1 MKEPEPV
8 YNWLSLLHQFIAT
21 SPHFPGCPKRQ
32 NGINN
37 PEKMRLKN
45 KIALITGGA
54 NGIGLATTERFAR
67 EGAKIILWDVSGK
80 GNDVAG
86 RLKSEGHE
94 IVFKQVSVT
103 HQHEV
108 QQAVAE
114 ARAHFGRIDIL
125 INNAGIT
132 KDRTLL
138 KMSKQEWDDV
148 IAVNLTGV
156 FNCTQAV
163 APVMKEQ
170 NYGRI
175 ISASS
180 NVAIRGNFGQTNY
193 VATKS
198 AIIGMTKVW
207 AMELGRFGIT
217 ANCIAP
223 GFIHTAMT
231 DAMPEEVR
239 KQSLPHIPLGKW
251 GVPDDIANGYLYL
264 ASDEASF
271 VSGICLTID
280 GGASR

>member
-1 MKEPEPV
+1 
-8 YNWLSLLHQFIAT
+8 
-21 SPHFPGCPKRQ
+21 
-32 NGINN
+32 
-37 PEKMRLKN
+37 MRLKN
-45 KIALITGGA
+45 KIALVTGGA
-54 NGIGLATTERFAR
+54 HGIGLATVTRFAN
-67 EGAKIILWDVSGK
+67 EGAKIILWDVSDKGK
-80 GNDVAG
+80 DVVHQLNE
-86 RLKSEGHE
+86 RGHE
-94 IVFKQVSVT
+94 AIFKKISVT
-103 HQHEV
+103 NEAEV
-108 QQAVAE
+108 QRALEE
-114 ARAHFGRIDIL
+114 AHKHYGRIDIL

-132 KDRTLL
+132 RDKTLL

-163 APVMKEQ
+163 APIMKAQ

-175 ISASS
+175 VSASS

-223 GFIHTAMT
+223 GFIQTAMT

-239 KQSLPHIPLGKW
+239 KNSIAHIPVGHW
-251 GVPDDIANGYLYL
+251 GQPDDIANGYLYL

-280 GGASR
+280 GGAAR

>member
-1 MKEPEPV
+1 
-8 YNWLSLLHQFIAT
+8 
-21 SPHFPGCPKRQ
+21 
-32 NGINN
+32 
-37 PEKMRLKN
+37 MRLKN

-54 NGIGLATTERFAR
+54 NGIGLATTERFAK
-67 EGAKIILWDVSGK
+67 EGAKIILWDVSDK
-80 GNDVAG
+80 GSDVAE
-86 RLKSEGHE
+86 RLKKEGYE
-94 IVFKQVSVT
+94 IIFKKVSVT
-103 HQHEV
+103 NREEV
-108 QQAVAE
+108 QAAVEE

-132 KDRTLL
+132 RDRTLL
-138 KMSKQEWDDV
+138 KMTMQEWDDV
-148 IAVNLTGV
+148 ISVNLTGV
-156 FNCTQAV
+156 FNCTQAI
-163 APVMKEQ
+163 APIMKEQ

-175 ISASS
+175 VSASS

-207 AMELGRFGIT
+207 AMELGRYNIT
-217 ANCIAP
+217 VNCIAP
-223 GFIHTAMT
+223 GFITTAMT
-231 DAMPEEVR
+231 DLMPEEVR
-239 KQSLPHIPLGKW
+239 KQSIPNIPLGKW

>member
-1 MKEPEPV
+1 
-8 YNWLSLLHQFIAT
+8 
-21 SPHFPGCPKRQ
+21 
-32 NGINN
+32 
-37 PEKMRLKN
+37 MRLKN

-54 NGIGLATTERFAR
+54 NGIGLATTERFVK
-67 EGAKIILWDVSGK
+67 EGAKIILWDVSDK
-80 GNDVAG
+80 GSEVAE
-86 RLKSEGHE
+86 RLKKEGYE
-94 IVFKQVSVT
+94 IIFKKVSVT
-103 HQHEV
+103 NREEV
-108 QQAVAE
+108 QAAVDE

-132 KDRTLL
+132 RDRTLL
-138 KMSKQEWDDV
+138 KMTMQEWDDV
-148 IAVNLTGV
+148 ISVNLTGV
-156 FNCTQAV
+156 FNCTQAI
-163 APVMKEQ
+163 APIMKEQ

-175 ISASS
+175 VSASS

-207 AMELGRFGIT
+207 AMELGRYNIT

-223 GFIHTAMT
+223 GFITTAMT
-231 DAMPEEVR
+231 DLMPEEVR
-239 KQSLPHIPLGKW
+239 KQSIPNIPLGKW
-251 GVPDDIANGYLYL
+251 GVPGDIANGYLYL

>member
-1 MKEPEPV
+1 
-8 YNWLSLLHQFIAT
+8 
-21 SPHFPGCPKRQ
+21 
-32 NGINN
+32 
-37 PEKMRLKN
+37 MRLKN
-45 KIALITGGA
+45 KVALITGGA
-54 NGIGLATTERFAR
+54 NGIGLATAQRFAR
-67 EGAKIILWDVSGK
+67 EGAKVIVWDLSEKGK
-80 GNDVAG
+80 AVVED
-86 RLKSEGHE
+86 LKKQGHE
-94 IVFKQVSVT
+94 AIFSKISVADQEQVLQGVN
-103 HQHEV
+103 
-108 QQAVAE
+108 E
-114 ARAHFGRIDIL
+114 AHKHFGRIDIL

-148 IAVNLTGV
+148 ISVNLTGV

-163 APVMKEQ
+163 VPIMKEQ

-175 ISASS
+175 VSASS
-180 NVAIRGNFGQTNY
+180 NVAIRGNYGQTNY

-207 AMELGRFGIT
+207 ALELGRFGIT

-223 GFIHTAMT
+223 GFIQTAMT

-239 KQSLPHIPLGKW
+239 KQSLAHIPVGKW
-251 GVPDDIANGYLYL
+251 GFPEDIANGYLYL

-280 GGASR
+280 GGAAR

>member
-1 MKEPEPV
+1 
-8 YNWLSLLHQFIAT
+8 
-21 SPHFPGCPKRQ
+21 
-32 NGINN
+32 
-37 PEKMRLKN
+37 MRLKD
-45 KIALITGGA
+45 KVALITGGA
-54 NGIGLATTERFAR
+54 NGIGLATAKRFAK
-67 EGAKIILWDVSGK
+67 EGAKIILWDVTDK
-80 GNDVAG
+80 GQQVVNDLISNGAPA
-86 RLKSEGHE
+86 LFQK
-94 IVFKQVSVT
+94 VSVAD
-103 HQHEV
+103 QEAV
-108 QQAVAE
+108 NAAVAV
-114 ARAHFGRIDIL
+114 AKNHFGRIDIL

-138 KMSKQEWDDV
+138 KMSKEEWDDV
-148 IAVNLTGV
+148 ISVNLTGV

-163 APVMKEQ
+163 VPIMKEQ

-175 ISASS
+175 VSASS
-180 NVAIRGNFGQTNY
+180 NVAIRGNYGQTNY

-207 AMELGRFGIT
+207 ALELGRFGIT

-223 GFIHTAMT
+223 GFIQTAMT

-239 KQSLPHIPLGKW
+239 KQSLAHIPVGKW

-280 GGASR
+280 GGAAR

>member
-1 MKEPEPV
+1 
-8 YNWLSLLHQFIAT
+8 
-21 SPHFPGCPKRQ
+21 
-32 NGINN
+32 
-37 PEKMRLKN
+37 MRLKD

-54 NGIGLATTERFAR
+54 NGIGLATAERFVR
-67 EGAKIILWDVSGK
+67 EGAKVILWDVSAK
-80 GNDVAG
+80 GAEVAE
-86 RLKSEGHE
+86 RLRKGGYEV
-94 IVFKQVSVT
+94 IFKKVSVT
-103 HQHEV
+103 DQGEV
-108 QQAVAE
+108 VAAVAE
-114 ARAHFGRIDIL
+114 AREHYGRIDIL

-163 APVMKEQ
+163 APIMKEQ

-175 ISASS
+175 VSASS
-180 NVAIRGNFGQTNY
+180 NVAIRGNYGQTNY
-193 VATKS
+193 VATKT

-207 AMELGRFGIT
+207 AMELGRYGIT

-231 DAMPEEVR
+231 DLMPEGVR
-239 KQSLPHIPLGKW
+239 KQSIPQIPLGRW
-251 GVPDDIANGYLYL
+251 GVPEDIANGYLYL

-280 GGASR
+280 GGAAR

>member
-1 MKEPEPV
+1 
-8 YNWLSLLHQFIAT
+8 
-21 SPHFPGCPKRQ
+21 
-32 NGINN
+32 
-37 PEKMRLKN
+37 MRLNK

-54 NGIGLATTERFAR
+54 NGIGLATAERFAK
-67 EGAKIILWDVSGK
+67 EGAKIVLWDLSEK
-80 GNDVAG
+80 GNAVVD
-86 RLKSEGHE
+86 RLRKEGHE
-94 IVFKQVSVT
+94 AIFTKVSVT
-103 HQHEV
+103 NEEDV
-108 QQAVAE
+108 QLGVAE

-163 APVMKEQ
+163 APIMKEQ

-175 ISASS
+175 VSASS
-180 NVAIRGNFGQTNY
+180 NVAIRGNYGQTNY

-217 ANCIAP
+217 VNCIAP

-231 DAMPEEVR
+231 DAMPEAVR
-239 KQSLPHIPLGKW
+239 EQSLPLIPLGKW
-251 GVPDDIANGYLYL
+251 GYPEDVANGYLYL

-280 GGASR
+280 GGAAR

>member
-1 MKEPEPV
+1 
-8 YNWLSLLHQFIAT
+8 
-21 SPHFPGCPKRQ
+21 
-32 NGINN
+32 
-37 PEKMRLKN
+37 MRLKN

-54 NGIGLATTERFAR
+54 NGIGLATTERFAA
-67 EGAKIILWDVSGK
+67 EGAKIILWDVSDK
-80 GNDVAG
+80 GSDVAE
-86 RLKSEGHE
+86 RLKKEGYE
-94 IVFKQVSVT
+94 IISKKVSVT
-103 HQHEV
+103 NREEV
-108 QQAVAE
+108 QTAVAE
-114 ARAHFGRIDIL
+114 ARAYFGRIDIL

-138 KMSKQEWDDV
+138 KMSMEEWDDV
-148 IAVNLTGV
+148 ISVNLTGV

-163 APVMKEQ
+163 APIMKEQ

-175 ISASS
+175 VSASS

-207 AMELGRFGIT
+207 AMELGRYNIT
-217 ANCIAP
+217 VNCIAP
-223 GFIHTAMT
+223 GFITTAMT
-231 DAMPEEVR
+231 DLMPEEVR
-239 KQSLPHIPLGKW
+239 KQSIQNIPLGKW

>member
-1 MKEPEPV
+1 
-8 YNWLSLLHQFIAT
+8 
-21 SPHFPGCPKRQ
+21 
-32 NGINN
+32 
-37 PEKMRLKN
+37 MRLKD

-54 NGIGLATTERFAR
+54 NGIGFATATRFAK
-67 EGAKIILWDVSGK
+67 EGAKLILWDVSDK
-80 GNDVAG
+80 GNEVAE
-86 RLKSEGHE
+86 RFNKEGCKA
-94 IVFKQVSVT
+94 IFKKISVT
-103 HQHEV
+103 DETQV
-108 QQAVAE
+108 QQGTAE
-114 ARAHFGRIDIL
+114 ALQDFGRIDIL

-138 KMSKQEWDDV
+138 KMNRQEWDDV

-163 APVMKEQ
+163 APIMKEN

-175 ISASS
+175 VSASS

-207 AMELGRFGIT
+207 AIELGKYNIT
-217 ANCIAP
+217 VNCIAP

-231 DAMPEEVR
+231 DLMPEEVR
-239 KQSLPHIPLGKW
+239 KQSIPHIPLGHW

-280 GGASR
+280 GGAAR

>member
-1 MKEPEPV
+1 
-8 YNWLSLLHQFIAT
+8 
-21 SPHFPGCPKRQ
+21 
-32 NGINN
+32 
-37 PEKMRLKN
+37 MRLKD
-45 KIALITGGA
+45 KVALITGGA
-54 NGIGLATTERFAR
+54 NGIGLATAKRFAK
-67 EGAKIILWDVSGK
+67 EGAKIILWDVTDK
-80 GNDVAG
+80 GQQVVNDLISDGAQA
-86 RLKSEGHE
+86 LFQK
-94 IVFKQVSVT
+94 VSVAD
-103 HQHEV
+103 QEAV
-108 QQAVAE
+108 IEAVA
-114 ARAHFGRIDIL
+114 AAKNHFGRIDIL

-148 IAVNLTGV
+148 ISVNLTGV

-163 APVMKEQ
+163 VPIMKEQ

-175 ISASS
+175 VSASS
-180 NVAIRGNFGQTNY
+180 NVAIRGNYGQTNY

-207 AMELGRFGIT
+207 ALELGRFGIT

-223 GFIHTAMT
+223 GFIQTAMT

-239 KQSLPHIPLGKW
+239 KQSLAHIPVGKW

-280 GGASR
+280 GGAAR

>member
-1 MKEPEPV
+1 
-8 YNWLSLLHQFIAT
+8 
-21 SPHFPGCPKRQ
+21 
-32 NGINN
+32 
-37 PEKMRLKN
+37 MRLNN
-45 KIALITGGA
+45 KVALITGGA
-54 NGIGLATTERFAR
+54 NGIGLATAQRFAK
-67 EGAKIILWDVSGK
+67 EGAKIILWDLSEKGKIVVEDLKKQGYEAIFSKISVADQEQVLQGVSK
-80 GNDVAG
+80 AH
-86 RLKSEGHE
+86 K
-94 IVFKQVSVT
+94 
-103 HQHEV
+103 
-108 QQAVAE
+108 
-114 ARAHFGRIDIL
+114 HFGRIDIL

-148 IAVNLTGV
+148 ISVNLTGV

-163 APVMKEQ
+163 VPIMKEQ

-175 ISASS
+175 VSASS
-180 NVAIRGNFGQTNY
+180 NVAIRGNYGQTNY

-207 AMELGRFGIT
+207 ALELGRFGIT

-223 GFIHTAMT
+223 GFIQTAMT

-239 KQSLPHIPLGKW
+239 KQSLAHIPVGKW
-251 GVPDDIANGYLYL
+251 GLPEDIANGYLYL

-280 GGASR
+280 GGAAR

>member
-1 MKEPEPV
+1 MTHDWRFRIDNV
-8 YNWLSLLHQFIAT
+8 LNY
-21 SPHFPGCPKRQ
+21 G
-32 NGINN
+32 
-37 PEKMRLKN
+37 MRLKG

-54 NGIGLATTERFAR
+54 AGIGLATAQRFAK
-67 EGAKIILWDVSGK
+67 EGAKLILWDVSDK
-80 GNDVAG
+80 LDDVASQ
-86 RLKSEGHE
+86 LKKDGCEVITKKVNVTNE
-94 IVFKQVSVT
+94 TDVQKAVTEAKQ
-103 HQHEV
+103 
-108 QQAVAE
+108 
-114 ARAHFGRIDIL
+114 HFGRIDIL

-163 APVMKEQ
+163 APIMKEQ

-175 ISASS
+175 VSASS

-193 VATKS
+193 VATKT

-217 ANCIAP
+217 VNCIAP

-231 DAMPEEVR
+231 GLMPEEVR
-239 KQSLPHIPLGKW
+239 NKTVEHIPLGHW
-251 GVPDDIANGYLYL
+251 GVADDIAHGYVYL
-264 ASDEASF
+264 ASDEARF

-280 GGASR
+280 GGAAR

>member
-1 MKEPEPV
+1 
-8 YNWLSLLHQFIAT
+8 
-21 SPHFPGCPKRQ
+21 
-32 NGINN
+32 
-37 PEKMRLKN
+37 MRLKN

-54 NGIGLATTERFAR
+54 NGIGLATANRFAK
-67 EGAKIILWDVSGK
+67 EGAKLILWDVSDK
-80 GNDVAG
+80 GNEVAEE
-86 RLKSEGHE
+86 LNKEGYE
-94 IVFKQVSVT
+94 AIFKKISVT
-103 HQHEV
+103 NESEV
-108 QQAVAE
+108 QHAVEE
-114 ARAHFGRIDIL
+114 AHKHFGRIDIL
-125 INNAGIT
+125 VNNAGIT

-163 APVMKEQ
+163 APIMKEQ

-175 ISASS
+175 VSASS

-207 AMELGRFGIT
+207 AMELGRYNIT
-217 ANCIAP
+217 VNCIAP

-231 DAMPEEVR
+231 DLMPEEVR
-239 KQSLPHIPLGKW
+239 KNSIPQIPLGHW
-251 GVPDDIANGYLYL
+251 GVPADIANGYLYL

-271 VSGICLTID
+271 VSGVCLTID
-280 GGASR
+280 GGAAR

>member
-1 MKEPEPV
+1 
-8 YNWLSLLHQFIAT
+8 
-21 SPHFPGCPKRQ
+21 
-32 NGINN
+32 
-37 PEKMRLKN
+37 MRLKE

-54 NGIGLATTERFAR
+54 NGIGLATAERFAK
-67 EGAKIILWDVSGK
+67 EGAKIILWDVSDK
-80 GNDVAG
+80 GNDVAD
-86 RLKSEGHE
+86 RLKKEGHKAIFE
-94 IVFKQVSVT
+94 RVSVT
-103 HQHEV
+103 DESEV
-108 QQAVAE
+108 QKAVTTALK
-114 ARAHFGRIDIL
+114 HFGRIDIL

-132 KDRTLL
+132 RDRTLL

-148 IAVNLTGV
+148 ISVNLTGV
-156 FNCTQAV
+156 FHCTQAV
-163 APVMKEQ
+163 APIMKDQ

-175 ISASS
+175 VSASS

-207 AMELGRFGIT
+207 AMELDRYDIT
-217 ANCIAP
+217 VNCIAP

-231 DAMPEEVR
+231 DLMPEEVR
-239 KQSLPHIPLGKW
+239 KQSIPQIPLGRW
-251 GVPDDIANGYLYL
+251 GHPEDIANGYLYL